1 MFITVII
8 NIQITGNKDQITF
21 PEPKQQLEILNQ
33 GSVEN
38 SRKWTNAIGLN
49 GKPIKCRTC
58 ESILH
63 LMRHCPRRNENE
75 NENFTLF
82 TCD

>member
-8 NIQITGNKDQITF
+8 NVQITGNKDRITF
-21 PEPKQQLEILNQ
+21 PELKQQLEILNQ

-38 SRKWTNAIGLN
+38 SRRTNAIGLN

-63 LMRHCPRRNENE
+63 LMRHCPHQNENE

-82 TCD
+82 TDD